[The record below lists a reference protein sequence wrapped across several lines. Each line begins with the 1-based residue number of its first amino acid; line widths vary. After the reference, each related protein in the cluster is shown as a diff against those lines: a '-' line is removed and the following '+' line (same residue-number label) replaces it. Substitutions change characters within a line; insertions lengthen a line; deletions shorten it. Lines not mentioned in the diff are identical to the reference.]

1 MYVIFFIL
9 LLVIIILT
17 FPFYCKVQISF
28 NALSKKGHIRIYLLG
43 ILIFHYRLR
52 YSNKKLIIHNFKT
65 TKKLDIQI
73 NKDNIQFIDYLRK
86 EIFKRIY
93 VDRISINLELGFK
106 TNPAILALIDSLVKS
121 FINTSYGVI
130 SFQKPT
136 SELTYNIN
144 TYYTK
149 KIGII
154 KAETNCGI
162 SILNILF
169 SIINAKFKIN
179 KIKKK
184 KEEKKLCK
192 SESK

>member
-1 MYVIFFIL
+1 MEL
-9 LLVIIILT
+9 
-17 FPFYCKVQISF
+17 
-28 NALSKKGHIRIYLLG
+28 
-43 ILIFHYRLR
+43 
-52 YSNKKLIIHNFKT
+52 
-65 TKKLDIQI
+65 

-93 VDRISINLELGFK
+93 IDRISIFLELGFK
-106 TNPAILALIDSLVKS
+106 TNPAVLALTDSLIKS
-121 FINTSYGVI
+121 IINTSYGVI

-136 SELTYNIN
+136 SELTYNIS

-169 SIINAKFKIN
+169 SIINAKIKIN
-179 KIKKK
+179 KIKNK
-184 KEEKKLCK
+184 KEEKKKCPA
-192 SESK
+192 ESK